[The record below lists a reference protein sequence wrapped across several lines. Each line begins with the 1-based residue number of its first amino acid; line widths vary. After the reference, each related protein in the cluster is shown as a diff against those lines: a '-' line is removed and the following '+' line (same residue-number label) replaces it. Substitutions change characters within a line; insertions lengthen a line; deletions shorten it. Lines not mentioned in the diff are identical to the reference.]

1 MKELEI
7 KNYTLP
13 NIEINDYENLKIKVE
28 EDNEKYKNYIVTKES
43 LESDIKKMENIKY
56 GIRKSSE

>member
-28 EDNEKYKNYIVTKES
+28 EDK
-43 LESDIKKMENIKY
+43 
-56 GIRKSSE
+56 RKFRK